1 MLYILS
7 QYLYYQIIENYAL
20 LCRSLRRGEGCWS
33 LRCFAKMGGPG
44 GWSNFFDISFSF
56 DMIWYERIEKVKLER
71 ILGNVKRKDICPPH
85 YIYIILT
92 LVSDLHFLYDV
103 QRFIAIIK
111 VNNNIYF
118 PACSFSYLSTSQLCM
133 YNHRMKLQLLNLS
146 ILHWNCF
153 KFCLLKITF

>member
-33 LRCFAKMGGPG
+33 LRCFANMGGPG

-56 DMIWYERIEKVKLER
+56 DMIWYERIEKVKLGR
-71 ILGNVKRKDICPPH
+71 ILGNVKRKDTCPPH
-85 YIYIILT
+85 YIIHTTKFSFRLAFSLWCT
-92 LVSDLHFLYDV
+92 
-103 QRFIAIIK
+103 FIAIVK

-118 PACSFSYLSTSQLCM
+118 PACSFSYLSTGQLCM